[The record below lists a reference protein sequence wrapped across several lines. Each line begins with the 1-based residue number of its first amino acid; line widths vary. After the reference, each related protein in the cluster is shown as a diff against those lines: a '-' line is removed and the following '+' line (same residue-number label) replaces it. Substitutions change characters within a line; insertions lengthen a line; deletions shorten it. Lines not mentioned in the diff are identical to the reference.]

1 MGFLRQHKFVLGFL
15 ALLVFCSVMVIR
27 QMNVNQSR
35 HGEILDA
42 FILLHTKGYTN
53 EAQRL
58 YVRLLGS
65 MPNLP
70 NQRLFEDFRRTL
82 PLVDPTVQQ
91 PENLIWKYHWTV
103 SLELEKREDPNLV
116 SALELAREV
125 AREVARED

>member
-1 MGFLRQHKFVLGFL
+1 MSFLQQHKFVLGFL

-35 HGEILDA
+35 HSEILDA

-58 YVRLLGS
+58 YARLLES
-65 MPNLP
+65 IPNLP
-70 NQRLFEDFRRTL
+70 NRRLFEDFRRTL
-82 PLVDPTVQQ
+82 MVVDPSVQQ

-103 SLELEKREDPNLV
+103 SLELEKRDEQNLLRALKLAEED
-116 SALELAREV
+116 
-125 AREVARED
+125 

>member
-1 MGFLRQHKFVLGFL
+1 MSFLQQHKFVLGFL

-53 EAQRL
+53 EARRL
-58 YVRLLGS
+58 YTRLLES
-65 MPNLP
+65 MPTLP
-70 NQRLFEDFRRTL
+70 NRRLFDDFRRTL
-82 PLVDPTVQQ
+82 TVVDPTVPQ

-103 SLELEKREDPNLV
+103 SLELEKRDEQNLLR
-116 SALELAREV
+116 ALKLAE
-125 AREVARED
+125 EQ